1 MEVAGALGR
10 SHLSQSIFL
19 HDGTIVYK
27 EMLIVC
33 RYRAPECLLTDG
45 YYNYK
50 MDIWGI
56 GCVWFEILS
65 LFPLFPGSDE
75 LDQIQ
80 KIHNILG
87 TPPREVLAKMRR
99 LELSY
104 IARNS
109 LQT

>member
-1 MEVAGALGR
+1 
-10 SHLSQSIFL
+10 
-19 HDGTIVYK
+19 
-27 EMLIVC
+27 
-33 RYRAPECLLTDG
+33 
-45 YYNYK
+45 

-87 TPPREVLAKMRR
+87 TPPREVLAKLRKFVPIIPFLTR
-99 LELSY
+99 KD
-104 IARNS
+104 IAHI
-109 LQT
+109 